1 VPETEPSDRRD
12 ESAVEREEVAYDAAP
27 ELIE

>member
-1 VPETEPSDRRD
+1 MHEPEQPETEP
-12 ESAVEREEVAYDAAP
+12 EAEHVQEVAYDAAP